1 MGKIVGYVRVST
13 TKQGQSGLGLEAQ
26 VEAINAYA
34 DQHGAEI
41 VALYQEIES
50 GKVSDRP
57 ELAKALGHAK
67 RIKAALVVAKLD
79 RLARSVAFTST
90 IMDSGADFVAC
101 DNPYATRLTL
111 HILAA
116 VAEHEAA
123 ATSARTKAAL
133 AAAKARGTKLGC
145 PTASETAEIARKAR
159 SRKARARAQNIAA
172 IVRDIERTGIASL
185 AGIARALEARG
196 IKTPR
201 GSTSWQAAQ
210 VARIKA
216 MAA

>member
-1 MGKIVGYVRVST
+1 MGKVVGYVRVST
-13 TKQGQSGLGLEAQ
+13 TKQGQSGLGIEAQ
-26 VEAINAYA
+26 IEAINAYA
-34 DQHGAEI
+34 SQHGREVVLI
-41 VALYQEIES
+41 YQEIES

-57 ELAKALGHAK
+57 ALAKALSHAK
-67 RIKAALVVAKLD
+67 RIKATLVVAKLD

-90 IMDSGADFVAC
+90 VMDSGVDFVAC

-123 ATSARTKAAL
+123 TISARTKAAL
-133 AAAKARGTKLGC
+133 AAAKARGTKLGS
-145 PTASETAEIARKAR
+145 PIASKTSEIAREAR
-159 SRKARARAQNIAA
+159 SRKARAKAQNIAA
-172 IVRDIERTGIASL
+172 IVRDIEYSGVGSL